1 MTVKESAGSELVW
14 KSLDENGKPWF
25 EGKFNLLGFDP
36 IESTDDTTAQ
46 FIKKLLKA
54 CVQNSPEFLAKWKK
68 LRVETKMNFP
78 RDWGL
83 GSSSTTIHMAA
94 QWADANPFMVFF
106 RFQDGSGYD
115 IACAGA
121 EGPVEYQ
128 LIDDSIKFTEIE
140 LTLPFKD
147 NLYFIYSGQKQSSAD
162 AVKMYKKAKVDK
174 KAISEKLTG
183 ITDAIFEAKKLSDF
197 EKLIDQHEDIV
208 ADALNL
214 KKVKDEKFSDYWGS
228 IKSLGAW
235 GGDFILATSEKGK
248 ADVQKYFAD
257 KGCDVCHSYDDLI
270 L

>member
-36 IESTDDTTAQ
+36 MESTDDDTAQ

-68 LRVETKMNFP
+68 LRVETKLDFP

-83 GSSSTTIHMAA
+83 GTSSTVIHMAA
-94 QWADANPFMVFF
+94 QWAEANPFMVFF

-128 LIDDSIKFTEIE
+128 LVDDSIKFTEIE
-140 LTLPFKD
+140 LELPYKD
-147 NLYFIYSGQKQSSAD
+147 KLYFIYSGQKQNSAD
-162 AVKMYKKAKVDK
+162 AVKMYNKAKVDE
-174 KAISEKLTG
+174 KAISEKLSK
-183 ITDAIFEAKKLSDF
+183 ITDAIYDAKKLADF
-197 EKLIDQHEDIV
+197 EKLINEHEDIISKE
-208 ADALNL
+208 LNL
-214 KKVKDEKFSDYWGS
+214 TKIKDERFSDYWGS

-248 ADVQKYFAD
+248 EEVQKYFAD
-257 KGCDVCHSYDDLI
+257 KGCDVCLAYDEII